1 MREYLQQ
8 LEASGELVTVSRE
21 VDPEFELAAVT
32 RAFQRRHDKP
42 VLFEKVRGTK
52 FPVLTNMYCSA
63 ARLDEIIGA
72 GDAGF
77 GARWIELTDD
87 LGRGDAI
94 EIVEQDRPSD
104 LVDGK
109 LRDLPLITYHAN
121 DAGPYFTSAIYLAK
135 DPETGVPNLSFHRS
149 MYVSDKELR
158 VRLGESHNLAAYFR
172 RAEARKEPLE
182 AVLLIGAAPT
192 LFMAACGSIPEQA
205 SECELAARMAGQ
217 PVATYPGKTVD
228 LPIPVSAQFVVEGR
242 FIPGERRPEGP
253 FGEVLGYYVP
263 EGKNAVFEVSAVYWR
278 PDAVFHSILCG
289 SDEDRLPLGRVI
301 AAKIYAHLTKILPGI
316 VDVSCHPIF
325 TMTVI
330 RLEQQFEGHARKALL
345 AAITA
350 DFDYSK
356 LCIAVD
362 ADDDPLDAEDVL
374 LSVVTRG
381 RLDERTLVIPDV
393 PGFYRDPHKDH
404 WGRIGIDATRPFGRE
419 AEFVKKTIPGEDEID
434 IDDYS

>member
-1 MREYLQQ
+1 MREYLERLKQ
-8 LEASGELVTVSRE
+8 SGELVTVSRE
-21 VDPEFELAAVT
+21 VDPTFELAAVT

-42 VLFEKVRGTK
+42 VLFENVRGTN
-52 FPVLTNMYCSA
+52 FPVLTNLYSSA
-63 ARLDEIIGA
+63 ARLDEFIGA
-72 GDAGF
+72 GDTGF
-77 GARWIELTDD
+77 GARWIELTAN
-87 LGRGDAI
+87 LGQGDA
-94 EIVEQDRPSD
+94 VETTAHARPVD

-109 LRDLPLITYHAN
+109 LRDLPLITYHEA
-121 DAGPYFTSAIYLAK
+121 DAGPYVTSAIYLAK

-149 MYVSDKELR
+149 MVVNDRELR

-172 RAEARKEPLE
+172 RAEAKKEPLE
-182 AVLLIGAAPT
+182 AVLLIGVDPA

-205 SECELAARMAGQ
+205 SELELAARIAGQ
-217 PVATYPGKTVD
+217 PVASYPGKTVD
-228 LPIPVSAQFVVEGR
+228 LPIPASAQFVVEGR
-242 FIPGERRPEGP
+242 FIPGKRKPEGP

-263 EGKNAVFEVSAVYWR
+263 EGKNAVFKINAVYWR

-301 AAKIYAHLTKILPGI
+301 AAKIEAHLRSILPGI

-356 LCIAVD
+356 LCIAID
-362 ADDDPLDAEDVL
+362 ADDDPLDAEDLL

-404 WGRIGIDATRPFGRE
+404 WGRVGIDATRPFGR
-419 AEFVKKTIPGEDEID
+419 ASEFVKKTIPGEDEVNL
-434 IDDYS
+434 DDWT